1 MHSLRVDLGQRSY
14 PIHISTG
21 ILADPTLFAP
31 ALSKGPVA
39 IITDSNVAPLYLET
53 LQKALKKLE
62 KDLLVIILPAG
73 EESKSLANVQEITGR
88 LLSAGYGRDCTL
100 CALGGGVVGDIA
112 GFAAAVYQRG
122 VAYIQ
127 VPTTLLAMVDS
138 SVGGKTGVNHPL
150 GKNMIGAFYQPRAV
164 IADTDTLDSLPD
176 REFRSGLA
184 EVIKYGL
191 INDQGFFSWL
201 EDHMDAVLAREA
213 DALAKVIQYSCK
225 DKADIVAR
233 DELEGGVRAILNL
246 GHTFGHAIEAATGY
260 GQYLHGEAVAI
271 GMVMAADL
279 SRRLDLIR
287 ESEQDRIY
295 ALIKAAGL
303 PTLAPTLPVAD
314 YLGFM
319 RVDKKAEGGRV
330 RFILLRGIGSAV
342 ITGDVPPAAV
352 TQTLQAFMEH
362 GHA

>member
-1 MHSLRVDLGQRSY
+1 
-14 PIHISTG
+14 
-21 ILADPTLFAP
+21 
-31 ALSKGPVA
+31 
-39 IITDSNVAPLYLET
+39 
-53 LQKALKKLE
+53 
-62 KDLLVIILPAG
+62 
-73 EESKSLANVQEITGR
+73 
-88 LLSAGYGRDCTL
+88 
-100 CALGGGVVGDIA
+100 
-112 GFAAAVYQRG
+112 
-122 VAYIQ
+122 
-127 VPTTLLAMVDS
+127 
-138 SVGGKTGVNHPL
+138 
-150 GKNMIGAFYQPRAV
+150 
-164 IADTDTLDSLPD
+164 
-176 REFRSGLA
+176 
-184 EVIKYGL
+184 
-191 INDQGFFSWL
+191 
-201 EDHMDAVLAREA
+201 MDAVLAREA